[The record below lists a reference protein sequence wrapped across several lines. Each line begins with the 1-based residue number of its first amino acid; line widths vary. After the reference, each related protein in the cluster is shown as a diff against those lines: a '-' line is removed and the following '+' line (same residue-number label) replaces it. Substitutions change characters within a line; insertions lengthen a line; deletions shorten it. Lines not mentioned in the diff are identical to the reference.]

1 MRRRQ
6 RLDVEKK
13 RSQIKARR
21 PEWGATDGMIKDK
34 GETLESHVGF
44 CGDHMDWLA
53 MEEWGAARRRGK
65 RRRHGGADDGPRS
78 RWNARI
84 RMNARCGVILMLL
97 RSEASEKS
105 WILFRAL
112 RRDSRRPWRGKPG
125 SRAFF
130 FPMLLLSGAF
140 LQSIMRFSWPSEALR
155 RYYRYNSDWVKWVR
169 PWLTLKAQCAEFR
182 EIEQQ
187 IED

>member
-21 PEWGATDGMIKDK
+21 PEWRATDGMIKDK

-65 RRRHGGADDGPRS
+65 RRRHGGADDGRRS

-97 RSEASEKS
+97 HSEASEKS

-130 FPMLLLSGAF
+130 FDVA
-140 LQSIMRFSWPSEALR
+140 
-155 RYYRYNSDWVKWVR
+155 VKWCLSTVHHALQLTIWS
-169 PWLTLKAQCAEFR
+169 PASVLQVQQWLSEVSPSLTDIKSPVCR
-182 EIEQQ
+182 I
-187 IED
+187 

>member
-1 MRRRQ
+1 MRQRQ
-6 RLDVEKK
+6 RLDVKKK

-53 MEEWGAARRRGK
+53 MEEWGAARRRG
-65 RRRHGGADDGPRS
+65 GADDGRRS

-84 RMNARCGVILMLL
+84 RMNVLCGVILMLL
-97 RSEASEKS
+97 HSEASEKS

-112 RRDSRRPWRGKPG
+112 SRDGRRPCRG
-125 SRAFF
+125 SRALVLFS
-130 FPMLLLSGAF
+130 MLLLSGAF
-140 LQSIMRFSWPSEALR
+140 LQSIMHFSWPSEALR
-155 RYYRYNSDWVKWVR
+155 PYYRYNSDWGKRVR
-169 PWLTLKAQCAEFR
+169 PRLKFKSPVVQNLGR
-182 EIEQQ
+182 LSSR
-187 IED
+187 